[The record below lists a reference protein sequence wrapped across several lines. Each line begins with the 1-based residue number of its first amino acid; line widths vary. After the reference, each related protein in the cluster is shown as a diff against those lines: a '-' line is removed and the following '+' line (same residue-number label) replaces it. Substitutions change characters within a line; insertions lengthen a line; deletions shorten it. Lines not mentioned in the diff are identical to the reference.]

1 MDQNYINILE
11 ESLEKK
17 NKVLGDMLSLS
28 EQQAAIISDDMD
40 LSELDPF
47 IEKKGELIEALEK
60 LDEGFETVYERVSED
75 LKGNKEKYADKI
87 KHMQSLIQQI
97 TEKSTAISSQEERN
111 KSKLQAFFGKKR
123 NEVKEGRM
131 NSKVAMNYYK
141 VQSNS
146 GFVDSQFM
154 DDKK

>member
-17 NKVLGDMLSLS
+17 NKVLSDMLTLS

-47 IEKKGELIEALEK
+47 IEKKGELIETLEK
-60 LDEGFETVYERVSED
+60 LDEGFETVYERVSEE

>member
-1 MDQNYINILE
+1 
-11 ESLEKK
+11 
-17 NKVLGDMLSLS
+17 
-28 EQQAAIISDDMD
+28 
-40 LSELDPF
+40 
-47 IEKKGELIEALEK
+47 
-60 LDEGFETVYERVSED
+60 
-75 LKGNKEKYADKI
+75 
-87 KHMQSLIQQI
+87 MQSLIQQI

>member
-60 LDEGFETVYERVSED
+60 LDEGY
-75 LKGNKEKYADKI
+75 LLQY
-87 KHMQSLIQQI
+87 
-97 TEKSTAISSQEERN
+97 TAIPTG
-111 KSKLQAFFGKKR
+111 FTDWVKK
-123 NEVKEGRM
+123 
-131 NSKVAMNYYK
+131 YC
-141 VQSNS
+141 
-146 GFVDSQFM
+146 
-154 DDKK
+154 

>member
-1 MDQNYINILE
+1 MDQNYLEILE
-11 ESLEKK
+11 DSLEKK
-17 NKVLGDMLSLS
+17 NKVLSEMLTLS
-28 EQQAAIISDDMD
+28 EEQWAIISDDMD

-47 IEKKGELIEALEK
+47 IKRKGELIEALEK
-60 LDEGFETVYERVSED
+60 LDDGFESVYERVSEE